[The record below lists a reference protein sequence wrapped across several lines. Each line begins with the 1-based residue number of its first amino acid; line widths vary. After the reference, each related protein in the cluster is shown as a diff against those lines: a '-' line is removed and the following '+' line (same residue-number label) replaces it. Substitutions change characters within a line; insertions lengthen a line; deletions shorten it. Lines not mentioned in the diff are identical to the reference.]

1 MTLSQ
6 TICDFVTLAI
16 QAGGWMEMD
25 RIYLQ
30 NRILG
35 MIGEEDFE
43 SATVRPVEESA
54 VVLMDQLVTQ
64 AKKNQVIGE
73 ALADTEILEA
83 QLMDF

>member
-43 SATVRPVEESA
+43 SATVRPVEEISRGIDGSNWS
-54 VVLMDQLVTQ
+54 LKR
-64 AKKNQVIGE
+64 KKKSG
-73 ALADTEILEA
+73 DRRGTC
-83 QLMDF
+83 

>member
-35 MIGEEDFE
+35 MIGEEAFE

-64 AKKNQVIGE
+64 AKKSG
-73 ALADTEILEA
+73 DRRGTC
-83 QLMDF
+83 